1 MSIHGTALVGPE
13 VELADDVTVGPYV
26 ILEGPVKVGRGC
38 RIDAHAVITGD
49 TSLGERNVVGPHAVI
64 GAFPQDLAYDPSTP
78 TRVEIGS
85 DNTIREFSTIHRGT
99 APGTATTLGDK
110 NFLMAGAHVGHNCHV
125 GNHCILAN
133 NVLLGGHVQVA
144 DRVFLGGG
152 SVFHQFVRIGTLAI
166 AQGLSG
172 FSKDVPPYTVGV
184 RRNEVIGLNYI
195 GLRRA
200 GLTPPQ
206 RQELKRAFQLVYLEG
221 YNVKQALEQ
230 AGSESWGAEAS
241 AFFEF
246 ISTASKKGI
255 SALHRTRGPATEEPG
270 TGLA

>member
-1 MSIHGTALVGPE
+1 MNIHATAIIGPE
-13 VELADDVTVGPYV
+13 AELADDVTVGPYA

-38 RIDAHAVITGD
+38 RIGPHAVITGD

-78 TRVEIGS
+78 TRVEIGA

-166 AQGLSG
+166 AQGISG
-172 FSKDVPPYTVGV
+172 FSKDVPPYTIGAE
-184 RRNEVIGLNYI
+184 RNEVVGLNFI

-200 GLTPPQ
+200 GWTSAQ
-206 RQELKRAFQLVYLEG
+206 RQEMKRAFQLIYLAG
-221 YNVKQALEQ
+221 LNVRQALEQ
-230 AGSESWGAEAS
+230 AGSETWGAEAT
-241 AFFEF
+241 AFFDF
-246 ISTASKKGI
+246 IAAASKKGI
-255 SALHRTRGPATEEPG
+255 CALHQSRGASVEE
-270 TGLA
+270 